1 MAATLACLAPWS
13 AAARSTQAVVPGPGT
28 GIEGPG
34 IPDPAE
40 ATRIAL
46 EATPDG
52 RDLRDEAWHRLVAEA
67 AAWPRDPEAFASA
80 TVVRP
85 RWRDAIDD
93 PDRFR
98 GELLEATGRLEQM
111 DPVRTPGVPDGAVVE
126 WFIRT
131 DPARGGEV
139 VQAFL
144 PATAAVSGRV
154 GSTVTVVGR
163 LLRRTELEA
172 RDGRVRSFATIVGVP
187 SPVDAAGSAWS
198 PGWVV
203 ALATLALLPI
213 ALLVR
218 RAAKRRPPRRSSI
231 DPHDDGGELPR
242 EDLPKDPAEALGVLA
257 AEHSANG
264 NVPMNRDR

>member
-172 RDGRVRSFATIVGVP
+172 SMRRGRRGRPGGWWRWRPWRCCRSRCWCVGP
-187 SPVDAAGSAWS
+187 RSG
-198 PGWVV
+198 G
-203 ALATLALLPI
+203 
-213 ALLVR
+213 R
-218 RAAKRRPPRRSSI
+218 RADPRSIRTTTAANSRARIFRRIPRRRWAC
-231 DPHDDGGELPR
+231 LPR
-242 EDLPKDPAEALGVLA
+242 STRRTE
-257 AEHSANG
+257 
-264 NVPMNRDR
+264 MCR